1 MTFAQIATL
10 TVLGGVVAALLSGR
24 LRADVVALSAAA
36 ILTILGVATI
46 EDLQRGFASP
56 ALVAL
61 ASLFVLAE
69 ALSRTGVM
77 ALILR
82 SASRLVG
89 RLGVASAPLII
100 GLCAVLSAF
109 LNNTPLVIL
118 AAPVVQDTARRLGWS
133 PRKLLIPLSYA
144 AVLGGLCTLI
154 GTSTNLLV
162 DDMARQAGLTGFTL
176 FEITGVGA
184 SVAAAG
190 GLYLLLVAPRLLPSD
205 DGSEPLPRAD
215 DERPLRPLKA
225 LFSAVVFAFVLG
237 AAAGGMP
244 IATVSFAGAV
254 LLVLTRALE
263 PEEAYSGLR
272 PQVLLMIAGML
283 VVGAAL
289 DRTGLAR
296 DATDVIAR
304 VTQPFGPV
312 VALAA
317 VYIVA
322 SILTELMSNAAVA
335 VLLTPLAIGLAQ
347 NLGVD
352 PRPFVVAVMM
362 SASAA
367 FATPFGYQTNTIV
380 HHIGRYSYFDFVRV
394 GLPLNVLTGVVAI
407 VTIPRFFPF

>member
-10 TVLGGVVAALLSGR
+10 TVLAGVVAALLNGR

-36 ILTILGVATI
+36 ILTILGVATL

-82 SASRLVG
+82 SASRLVE
-89 RLGVASAPLII
+89 RLGAASVPLII

-118 AAPVVQDTARRLGWS
+118 AAPVVQDAARRLGWS

-176 FEITGVGA
+176 FEITGVGV

-190 GLYLLLVAPRLLPSD
+190 GLYLLIVAPRLLPSD
-205 DGSEPLPRAD
+205 DGSEPLPLVD
-215 DERPLRPLKA
+215 DARPLRPLKA

-254 LLVLTRALE
+254 LLLLTRALE

-304 VTQPFGPV
+304 LTRPFGPV

-367 FATPFGYQTNTIV
+367 FATPFGYQTNAIV
-380 HHIGRYSYFDFVRV
+380 HHIGRYRYFDFVRV
-394 GLPLNVLTGVVAI
+394 GLPLNILTGVVAI